1 MLPCRGRC
9 LCQSELKVAVG
20 GLRNTVGPAAG
31 EAAVRVKNMTIDV
44 WEYVYIEVAVSVG
57 AVSK

>member
-1 MLPCRGRC
+1 
-9 LCQSELKVAVG
+9 VAVG

-57 AVSK
+57 VVSK

>member
-1 MLPCRGRC
+1 
-9 LCQSELKVAVG
+9 
-20 GLRNTVGPAAG
+20 VGPAAG

-57 AVSK
+57 VVSK